1 MVSRTAQ
8 GLLSLQARELC
19 VWSLSVTPFSPRTA
33 DCRTG
38 ELWSDFDLS
47 AVSLKLGDSDR
58 MQQTERREEFVVVF
72 TVSVTSSLLWA
83 DSNLRSAPPLP
94 HSRFKTQ
101 KGPGSLSV
109 QQNLSKTLNTLCQTH
124 SLFLLF
130 WPNRP
135 LGLHGSASS
144 QSM

>member
-8 GLLSLQARELC
+8 GLLSLRARELC
-19 VWSLSVTPFSPRTA
+19 VWSPSVTPFSPRTA

-47 AVSLKLGDSDR
+47 AVSLRLGDSDR
-58 MQQTERREEFVVVF
+58 MQQTKRREEFVVVF
-72 TVSVTSSLLWA
+72 TGSVTSSLLWA
-83 DSNLRSAPPLP
+83 DSNLRSAPLPHSP
-94 HSRFKTQ
+94 HSRFKAQ

-135 LGLHGSASS
+135 LGLHWSAS
-144 QSM
+144 